1 MKTETIE
8 EAIERMRKDMYGVFI
23 SKDADVKGQ
32 LVIDTANAAF
42 SSGVKEGIKFAQKS
56 LFKEYLRNAYFSA
69 IKSTGEGWNG
79 EYADGNSP
87 NVDEKFE
94 EGFNEWFEN
103 FKKNEK

>member
-42 SSGVKEGIKFAQKS
+42 SSGVKEGIKLAQKS